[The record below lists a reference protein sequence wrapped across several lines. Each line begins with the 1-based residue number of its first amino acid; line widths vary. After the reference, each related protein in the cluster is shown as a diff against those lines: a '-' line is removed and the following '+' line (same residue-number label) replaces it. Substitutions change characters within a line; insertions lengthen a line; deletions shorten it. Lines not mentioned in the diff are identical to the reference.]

1 MPTIS
6 MFFGIVIRMF
16 FRDDVKHKL
25 PHIHAEYQGQI
36 GVYSIPDGK
45 LLTGSL
51 PLNKEKLVSAWIEI
65 HKDELIADWNL
76 AVNGQKVFKIKG
88 LE

>member
-1 MPTIS
+1 
-6 MFFGIVIRMF
+6 MFFGIIIKMF
-16 FRDDVKHKL
+16 FRDNEKHKL

-36 GVYSIPDGK
+36 GVYSIPDGE
-45 LLTGSL
+45 LLTGTL
-51 PLNKEKLVSAWIEI
+51 PTSKQKLVIAWIEI

-76 AVNGQKVFKIKG
+76 AVNGQKIFNIKG